1 MLAQIISLGVRLI
14 LNPTGRLSGD
24 FLLKKLVRFDFVRCM
39 IQIHF

>member
-1 MLAQIISLGVRLI
+1 MISNLLGC
-14 LNPTGRLSGD
+14 LSGD